1 MGGGGPGGG
10 TTGGAGGSGGKKSGN
25 KGSAGKGRKGR
36 AFGGII
42 DEPIIGI
49 GLHTGSEWSFGEYGD
64 EWVTPMGGGSPGD
77 AILNIH
83 IGNISKEADY
93 NKLKPLIQRWI
104 LEASSR
110 RGSV

>member
-1 MGGGGPGGG
+1 MQMGMPPLALVGYLIREHRARHLGELGFAP
-10 TTGGAGGSGGKKSGN
+10 TLTEVLPAVVLQLPEAGN
-25 KGSAGKGRKGR
+25 
-36 AFGGII
+36 
-42 DEPIIGI
+42 EV
-49 GLHTGSEWSFGEYGD
+49 
-64 EWVTPMGGGSPGD
+64 VTPIDNYDNGVGN
-77 AILNIH
+77 IIIH